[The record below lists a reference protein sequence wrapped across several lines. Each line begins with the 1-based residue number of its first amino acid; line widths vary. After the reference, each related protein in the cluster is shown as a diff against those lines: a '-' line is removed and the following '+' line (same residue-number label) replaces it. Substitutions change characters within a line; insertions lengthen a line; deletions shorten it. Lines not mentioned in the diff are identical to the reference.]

1 MIVDSSSVLLCTLDN
16 ATIDDIV
23 VRLYR
28 QVARNSLTKDAII
41 IRMHSATT
49 EKNVLD
55 VIARD
60 EDHENQITIDHEM
73 IDFSELSVA
82 FLISAIF
89 KDSQRR
95 SFDIKNRRYIHHS
108 MSLVI

>member
-1 MIVDSSSVLLCTLDN
+1 MIVDLSSVLFCILDN

-23 VRLYR
+23 ARLYR
-28 QVARNSLTKDAII
+28 QVARNSLTKNAII
-41 IRMHSATT
+41 IRMHNATI

-55 VIARD
+55 VITRD

-73 IDFSELSVA
+73 INFSELSVA

-95 SFDIKNRRYIHHS
+95 SFDIKNRRYIHYN
-108 MSLVI
+108 MSLII

>member
-1 MIVDSSSVLLCTLDN
+1 LQRSRQKQNISLN
-16 ATIDDIV
+16 DIV
-23 VRLYR
+23 ARLYR

-49 EKNVLD
+49 EKKVLN

-60 EDHENQITIDHEM
+60 EDHEDQITINHEM
-73 IDFSELSVA
+73 IDFSELNVA
-82 FLISAIF
+82 SLISAIF
-89 KDSQRR
+89 KNSQRC
-95 SFDIKNRRYIHHS
+95 SFDIKNRRYIYYS

>member
-1 MIVDSSSVLLCTLDN
+1 MIVDLSSVLFCTLDN

-23 VRLYR
+23 ARLYR
-28 QVARNSLTKDAII
+28 QVARNSLTKNFII

-55 VIARD
+55 VIIRD
-60 EDHENQITIDHEM
+60 EDHEDQIIIDHEM
-73 IDFSELSVA
+73 INFFELSVA

-89 KDSQRR
+89 KDS
-95 SFDIKNRRYIHHS
+95 
-108 MSLVI
+108 

>member
-1 MIVDSSSVLLCTLDN
+1 MIVDSSNVLFCILDN
-16 ATIDDIV
+16 ATIDNIV
-23 VRLYR
+23 ARLYR
-28 QVARNSLTKDAII
+28 QVARNSFTKDAII
-41 IRMHSATT
+41 IRMHSATI

-60 EDHENQITIDHEM
+60 EDHEDQITINHEM
-73 IDFSELSVA
+73 IDFFELNVA

-89 KDSQRR
+89 KDSQKR
-95 SFDIKNRRYIHHS
+95 SFNIKNRRYIHYN